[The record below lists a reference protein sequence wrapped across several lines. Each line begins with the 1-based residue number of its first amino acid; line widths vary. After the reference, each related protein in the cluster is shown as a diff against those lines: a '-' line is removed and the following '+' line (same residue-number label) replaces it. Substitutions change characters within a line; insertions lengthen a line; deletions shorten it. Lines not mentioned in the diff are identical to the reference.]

1 MHSMTSSTINVG
13 DFVSITGGIYQG
25 NRAVVLE
32 CTKKMV
38 YIQLI
43 PSLQQKRIMLYNVE
57 RETSTTFLHNNN
69 DITINN
75 NINAEEL
82 RSNIIEDIQHMR
94 EAIDRLTVLL
104 HNVNFLPAQLQQLLL
119 LHHNTHSLH

>member
-1 MHSMTSSTINVG
+1 MHSMTSSTIHVG

-43 PSLQQKRIMLYNVE
+43 PSLQRKRIMLYNVE
-57 RETSTTFLHNNN
+57 RDSSTTFLHNNN
-69 DITINN
+69 DITTTN
-75 NINAEEL
+75 NISTEEV
-82 RSNIIEDIQHMR
+82 RCNIIKDIQHMR
-94 EAIDRLTVLL
+94 EAIDHLTILL
-104 HNVNFLPAQLQQLLL
+104 HNVKF
-119 LHHNTHSLH
+119 

>member
-1 MHSMTSSTINVG
+1 MTKSTIRVG
-13 DFVSITGGIYQG
+13 DFVSITGGIYRG
-25 NRAVVLE
+25 HRAVVLE
-32 CTKKMV
+32 CTPKMV

-43 PSLQQKRIMLYNVE
+43 PSLQRKRIMLYNVE

-82 RSNIIEDIQHMR
+82 RSNIINDIQHMR
-94 EAIDRLTVLL
+94 EAIDRLMVLL
-104 HNVNFLPAQLQQLLL
+104 HNVKL
-119 LHHNTHSLH
+119 